1 MNPQF
6 QARLLLLTGRPG
18 VGKTT
23 IIRKVAAA
31 LSGRRIGGFYT
42 REIRAGRERRG
53 FQLVTFDGREWIM
66 AHVDVGGPARVG
78 KYGVDVAAVEAA
90 ATSALATDRAE
101 LYLVDEIGRMECL
114 SPGFV
119 AAMRQLLGSP
129 VMVVATVALHG
140 DGLISEVKQ
149 QADAEVWTVTRAN
162 RDDLPAR
169 VLGWVQR
176 A

>member
-1 MNPQF
+1 
-6 QARLLLLTGRPG
+6 
-18 VGKTT
+18 
-23 IIRKVAAA
+23 
-31 LSGRRIGGFYT
+31 
-42 REIRAGRERRG
+42 
-53 FQLVTFDGREWIM
+53 M

-119 AAMRQLLGSP
+119 AAMRQLLDSP

-169 VLGWVQR
+169 VLAWVQR